1 MENILLGL
9 TIFSVVFLC
18 IKVAELTFFV
28 KQYKILVTMDRKLT
42 AIYELFGGFLPE
54 DFLKKG
60 KEAPVEHHEFEIE
73 DIFAE

>member
-1 MENILLGL
+1 
-9 TIFSVVFLC
+9 
-18 IKVAELTFFV
+18 
-28 KQYKILVTMDRKLT
+28 MDRKLT